1 MFSNRAAGT
10 AVNFGGMLDNTAST
24 LDVGSKGLFGSGGL
38 GNLSGTIKGGTVLST
53 DATALTANNYYG
65 AGTLDGVTLGGSSL
79 NVNGYVSIYND
90 LTLAN
95 GLTLNKDN
103 GQWYFR
109 STGIQNIASPGTATI
124 NNNGGAF
131 YAGYGVS
138 GQTLQV
144 GSGVTVQGYGGIYQ
158 SNAADLVNNGS
169 IIANTAG
176 QTFTVNTNAFTNNG
190 AVGVAAGAVF
200 SRPGGFISNGTLTGS
215 GTIDMGAGSTLTNNG
230 NIAPG
235 MASGDS
241 TGTLSITGNLVMGAG
256 SSLNVDMN
264 GTLAGDYDK
273 LSVSGTA
280 NLGNATLNLSGGSG
294 AGSYAVLGA
303 AGGLGGTTFATINAG
318 TFTQAPSYSTTNL
331 TLGVTANSNA
341 SIYWDGGANTAK
353 WEDAANWSNDLVPT
367 SASTLYIGS
376 GAGTVTVSSAG
387 QAANAVTSDGS
398 FTLLPGTLSASSL
411 NLSSSSVF
419 RGTTTISGGTLT
431 GAGAITIA
439 SGGILN
445 WSLGTIDGSVTS
457 TTLTTQAGSVS
468 NVTGGVLGGNRTWN
482 NSGTL
487 NIAPAAWTKAG
498 VLNHAAGV
506 LNLTGSFT
514 TAQLFAFNRTA
525 GSTVNLTGV
534 LDNTRNTLDIGSAA
548 FGSGGLT
555 TLTGTI
561 RNGTVLSTDTTP
573 LTGVSATLDGVTL
586 GSSLKVN
593 GDFNILNDL
602 TLANGINVSKDS
614 GTWYFRSTGTQ
625 HIAVTAGTSS
635 AGAASINSNGG
646 NFYLGYAVAG
656 QTLQVDSGITM
667 QGYGAF
673 IQSSSANLVNNG
685 SIIASTAG
693 QSLTINPN
701 TFTNNGTVG
710 SVAGNLNLS
719 GVTLANASGGSIAIG
734 SGTTSTVN
742 PTNFSNA
749 GSIAANGSTLS
760 LTPTG
765 TYANSGTLALNSGT
779 LNLGGAFAF
788 SDLGSGHYSRAT
800 GTTVNMVSGTLDL
813 GGNTLDIGSAGLFG
827 TGGLSAFSGTIKN
840 GTLVSNDGTVL
851 QNAGGTLESI
861 TLGSSSST
869 SLSTNGGTLNF
880 NNGVTLADGVTVNN
894 GGGAWYFKGTY
905 TGGTVNDQSIL
916 TSGAATLQMNGGA
929 LYSYNY
935 PPASQTITI
944 GAGVTVKGYGAIAD
958 GYYGQSWV
966 NNGSIIASTAG
977 QTMTVNP
984 NTFTNNGTV
993 ASSLGN
999 LNLGGVTLTNAT
1011 GGSIAIGSGTTST
1024 INPTNFSN
1032 AGSIAANGSTLSL
1045 TPTGTYANSGTLALN
1060 SGTLNLGGAFAFSD
1074 LGSGHYSRATGTT
1087 VNMVSGTLDLGGNTL
1102 DIGSAGLFGTG
1113 GLSAFSGTIKNGTL
1127 VSNDGTVLQNAGG
1140 TLESITLGSSSS
1152 TSLSTNGGTLN
1163 FNNGV
1168 TLADGVTV
1176 NNGGGAWYF
1185 KGTYTGGTVNDQ
1197 SILTSG
1203 AATLQMNGGALYSYN
1218 YPPASQTITIGA
1230 GVTVKGYGA
1239 IADGYYGQSWV
1250 NNGSI
1255 IASTAGQTMTV
1266 NPNTFTNNG
1275 TVASSLGNLNLGGV
1289 TLTNATGGSIAIGS
1303 GTTSTINPTNF
1314 SNAGS
1319 IAANGSTLSLT
1330 PTGTYA
1336 NSGTLALNSGTLNL
1350 GGAFAFSDLGSG
1362 HYSRATGTTV
1372 NMVSGTLDLGGNTL
1386 DIGSAGLFGTGGLSA
1401 FSGTIKNGTLVSN
1414 DGTVLQNAGGTLESI
1429 TLGSSSSTSL
1439 STNGG
1444 TLNFN
1449 NGVTLA
1455 DGVTVNNGGGAWY
1468 FKGTYTGGTVND
1480 QSILTSGAATLQMNG
1495 GALYSYNYPPASQ
1508 TITIGA
1514 GVTVKGYGAIADGY
1528 YGQSWVNNGS
1538 IIAST
1543 AGQTMTVNPTTFTNN
1558 GTVGVAAGA
1567 TFNRPAGFT
1576 NNGIVSGTGTISVG
1590 TGTSGLVNQ
1599 GSINPGGTGAVG
1611 TLAISGDLTFGTG
1624 SVLNLEL
1631 GGVIT
1636 GQFDTLKVS
1645 GAVSGTEGSF
1655 GGLTL
1660 AKINGFGFF
1669 NPNGDSF
1676 PLVSAASGLDSG
1688 SFPTTSLARNYL
1700 TPSYTPNVFSM
1711 LAVPYVLTVNP
1722 DAVSGVYG
1730 APDPTITYSATGFDT
1745 ATNDSA
1751 ASAFSGALSR
1761 ATGNN
1766 VGSYAYTKGTLFS
1779 PLGYVVKLGTST
1791 GTSFS
1796 ITPASLSVTANAAVK
1811 NYDGTAYSG
1820 GNGVTYAGFVLGDTA
1835 TALGGTL
1842 IYGGTSQG
1850 AVNTGNYTITPSGLT
1865 ANNYRINYFDGTLT
1879 INPAQITA
1887 VPIAGSLTG
1896 STSKVYD
1903 GTTVATLTPANYL
1916 LTGWVSTDGATVS
1929 KTGGTFDTANAGTGK
1944 TVTVSLASSDYVPTG
1959 STALSNY
1966 TLPTVVSGAIGTITP
1981 APLSVS
1987 AGNVSKVYDGTLTAT
2002 GAAAVVSSG
2011 TLFGTD
2017 TLNGGSFAYTDKNAG
2032 VGNKTV
2038 TVGGVVV
2045 NDGNSGANYSVSYV
2059 NNATSTITQRP
2070 LSTWTASGSGQ
2081 WSNAGNWDALPD
2093 GSNVLAVSIPA
2104 GVSVVYDAAVGTT
2117 SLQSVTSAGGF
2128 SLTGGNLSIAGS
2140 LSTPQYNQTG
2150 GALSVANAINVNGSF
2165 SQSAGT
2171 IAAGGPVSIVQNS
2184 GDLIVGSIQAP
2195 AISLTA
2201 LAGNIGQTAGLNS
2214 TGLLSTQST
2223 GSTVLN
2229 DAGNRLAS
2237 FKAVSSG
2244 AGNVELTN
2252 VGVLDVQGISTAAGD
2267 IVLNNTGGISTS
2279 GLVQANAGAVS
2290 MTANSPLTIGSSG
2303 ISANNNIT
2311 LTATNLTSSG
2321 NMTLNGPLTSFA
2333 GGITLN
2339 AANNYVQN
2347 SSLMAAL
2354 AINVS
2359 AGGSMTFGPNAMST
2373 GNPVNYYIN
2382 GQPLTPPWLVSA
2394 PVTGTVGSDFVVSFL
2409 SEFQDRLEAMLVDY
2423 SYSDPLAQYRTN
2435 KSSIVVEGNLCSR

>member
-1 MFSNRAAGT
+1 M
-10 AVNFGGMLDNTAST
+10 
-24 LDVGSKGLFGSGGL
+24 
-38 GNLSGTIKGGTVLST
+38 
-53 DATALTANNYYG
+53 
-65 AGTLDGVTLGGSSL
+65 
-79 NVNGYVSIYND
+79 
-90 LTLAN
+90 
-95 GLTLNKDN
+95 
-103 GQWYFR
+103 
-109 STGIQNIASPGTATI
+109 
-124 NNNGGAF
+124 
-131 YAGYGVS
+131 
-138 GQTLQV
+138 
-144 GSGVTVQGYGGIYQ
+144 
-158 SNAADLVNNGS
+158 
-169 IIANTAG
+169 
-176 QTFTVNTNAFTNNG
+176 
-190 AVGVAAGAVF
+190 
-200 SRPGGFISNGTLTGS
+200 
-215 GTIDMGAGSTLTNNG
+215 
-230 NIAPG
+230 
-235 MASGDS
+235 
-241 TGTLSITGNLVMGAG
+241 
-256 SSLNVDMN
+256 
-264 GTLAGDYDK
+264 
-273 LSVSGTA
+273 
-280 NLGNATLNLSGGSG
+280 
-294 AGSYAVLGA
+294 
-303 AGGLGGTTFATINAG
+303 
-318 TFTQAPSYSTTNL
+318 
-331 TLGVTANSNA
+331 
-341 SIYWDGGANTAK
+341 
-353 WEDAANWSNDLVPT
+353 
-367 SASTLYIGS
+367 
-376 GAGTVTVSSAG
+376 
-387 QAANAVTSDGS
+387 
-398 FTLLPGTLSASSL
+398 
-411 NLSSSSVF
+411 
-419 RGTTTISGGTLT
+419 
-431 GAGAITIA
+431 
-439 SGGILN
+439 
-445 WSLGTIDGSVTS
+445 
-457 TTLTTQAGSVS
+457 
-468 NVTGGVLGGNRTWN
+468 
-482 NSGTL
+482 
-487 NIAPAAWTKAG
+487 
-498 VLNHAAGV
+498 
-506 LNLTGSFT
+506 
-514 TAQLFAFNRTA
+514 
-525 GSTVNLTGV
+525 
-534 LDNTRNTLDIGSAA
+534 
-548 FGSGGLT
+548 
-555 TLTGTI
+555 
-561 RNGTVLSTDTTP
+561 
-573 LTGVSATLDGVTL
+573 
-586 GSSLKVN
+586 
-593 GDFNILNDL
+593 
-602 TLANGINVSKDS
+602 
-614 GTWYFRSTGTQ
+614 
-625 HIAVTAGTSS
+625 
-635 AGAASINSNGG
+635 
-646 NFYLGYAVAG
+646 
-656 QTLQVDSGITM
+656 
-667 QGYGAF
+667 
-673 IQSSSANLVNNG
+673 
-685 SIIASTAG
+685 
-693 QSLTINPN
+693 
-701 TFTNNGTVG
+701 
-710 SVAGNLNLS
+710 
-719 GVTLANASGGSIAIG
+719 
-734 SGTTSTVN
+734 
-742 PTNFSNA
+742 
-749 GSIAANGSTLS
+749 
-760 LTPTG
+760 
-765 TYANSGTLALNSGT
+765 
-779 LNLGGAFAF
+779 
-788 SDLGSGHYSRAT
+788 
-800 GTTVNMVSGTLDL
+800 
-813 GGNTLDIGSAGLFG
+813 
-827 TGGLSAFSGTIKN
+827 
-840 GTLVSNDGTVL
+840 
-851 QNAGGTLESI
+851 
-861 TLGSSSST
+861 
-869 SLSTNGGTLNF
+869 
-880 NNGVTLADGVTVNN
+880 
-894 GGGAWYFKGTY
+894 
-905 TGGTVNDQSIL
+905 
-916 TSGAATLQMNGGA
+916 
-929 LYSYNY
+929 
-935 PPASQTITI
+935 
-944 GAGVTVKGYGAIAD
+944 
-958 GYYGQSWV
+958 
-966 NNGSIIASTAG
+966 
-977 QTMTVNP
+977 
-984 NTFTNNGTV
+984 
-993 ASSLGN
+993 
-999 LNLGGVTLTNAT
+999 TLTNAT

-1140 TLESITLGSSSS
+1140 TLESITLGS
-1152 TSLSTNGGTLN
+1152 
-1163 FNNGV
+1163 
-1168 TLADGVTV
+1168 
-1176 NNGGGAWYF
+1176 
-1185 KGTYTGGTVNDQ
+1185 
-1197 SILTSG
+1197 
-1203 AATLQMNGGALYSYN
+1203 
-1218 YPPASQTITIGA
+1218 
-1230 GVTVKGYGA
+1230 
-1239 IADGYYGQSWV
+1239 
-1250 NNGSI
+1250 
-1255 IASTAGQTMTV
+1255 
-1266 NPNTFTNNG
+1266 
-1275 TVASSLGNLNLGGV
+1275 
-1289 TLTNATGGSIAIGS
+1289 
-1303 GTTSTINPTNF
+1303 
-1314 SNAGS
+1314 
-1319 IAANGSTLSLT
+1319 
-1330 PTGTYA
+1330 
-1336 NSGTLALNSGTLNL
+1336 
-1350 GGAFAFSDLGSG
+1350 
-1362 HYSRATGTTV
+1362 R
-1372 NMVSGTLDLGGNTL
+1372 
-1386 DIGSAGLFGTGGLSA
+1386 
-1401 FSGTIKNGTLVSN
+1401 
-1414 DGTVLQNAGGTLESI
+1414 
-1429 TLGSSSSTSL
+1429 SSTSL